1 MTKSIKTTFATFGM
15 AFTVSVGATACAGD
29 TSERVSKMPAIEIV
43 QVAHAQQVSAPAE
56 KTQPV
61 TKRVCID
68 RITKDGKPVLGK
80 DGKPLQDCRE
90 MKIHKKLEG
99 TVVPQK

>member
-1 MTKSIKTTFATFGM
+1 MTKTFQTTFVVLGLSIGLA
-15 AFTVSVGATACAGD
+15 ACAG
-29 TSERVSKMPAIEIV
+29 ERVTKHT
-43 QVAHAQQVSAPAE
+43 HAEVVQVSAPAE
-56 KTQPV
+56 KKEAV

-99 TVVPQK
+99 TVVPTK

>member
-1 MTKSIKTTFATFGM
+1 MTKTFQTTFVAIGLSLGL
-15 AFTVSVGATACAGD
+15 AACAGEK
-29 TSERVSKMPAIEIV
+29 TSRQAVQPEVV
-43 QVAHAQQVSAPAE
+43 QVAQASAPAE
-56 KTQPV
+56 KKEAV

-99 TVVPQK
+99 TVVPTK

>member
-1 MTKSIKTTFATFGM
+1 MIKTFKTTFVAIGLSLG
-15 AFTVSVGATACAGD
+15 VVACAGEK
-29 TSERVSKMPAIEIV
+29 TPRQAV
-43 QVAHAQQVSAPAE
+43 QAEVVQVSAPADKKE
-56 KTQPV
+56 AV

-99 TVVPQK
+99 TVVPTK

>member
-1 MTKSIKTTFATFGM
+1 MTKSIKTTLATIGM

-29 TSERVSKMPAIEIV
+29 TSERVSKMPEIEII
-43 QVAHAQQVSAPAE
+43 QVAQASAPAE
-56 KTQPV
+56 KKEAV